1 MAPDSN
7 FPPMKSHRAKKS
19 AYQGKK
25 GTHSLIPFDEFLIEA
40 ERLFRMAQETLQR
53 DGHHCPILILFVDE
67 GMEVAGLRVS
77 GDRPMHEYVK
87 AVVQARKA
95 RGFVCI
101 SEAWMVHGPEAETS
115 LREAVRPSKHPERRE
130 VLAVSAVHPEGRRM
144 WAVPFSREGGRV
156 TFGAVLDSSA
166 LGLVLG
172 GGIPEAL
179 GGKEEGQP

>member
-1 MAPDSN
+1 MAPDSRH
-7 FPPMKSHRAKKS
+7 PPKKKSRRAKKG
-19 AYQGKK
+19 AR
-25 GTHSLIPFDEFLIEA
+25 TLIPYTNFLAEA
-40 ERLFRMAQETLQR
+40 ERLFQTAQETLQR

-95 RGFVCI
+95 RAFVCI

-179 GGKEEGQP
+179 DKKEDER